1 MPAQPKETLEKI
13 LASLGFQ
20 TTVEEHKLEEGVLL
34 DVKTDDAGRLIGRQ
48 GQTLSDLQYI
58 TNRLLFQQDATA
70 PKIMVDVG
78 GYRAQ
83 AREALVKKAKDA
95 AEKVRRW
102 GDTVE
107 LEPMTAFDRRVVH
120 QALKDDPDV
129 KPTVLR
135 VTARTKKP
143 SCSGQD
149 TDNSLV
155 AVTPRRRKVN
165 APPSAHF
172 IGRPRLEFFQRAAR
186 APPLPPATGRRSHRP
201 ADFGFRVSISP
212 LFKKRARTHCP
223 RPRSFWDSCN
233 SSLRLLLVNDVQ
245 LINRRNSAAGL
256 GCGAEVVVFVIEL
269 EAIVDGVG
277 SQRHRHEAFPT
288 ILHQRHGMQRLRF
301 AVGDDVRLNGFPTQ
315 RLLLGIKSDF
325 NRVKVVCIARLL
337 QRRQAR
343 EHPGATGQ
351 QQHR

>member
-58 TNRLLFQQDATA
+58 TNRLLFQQDASS
-70 PKIMVDVG
+70 PKVMVDVG

-129 KPTVLR
+129 ETHSVE
-135 VTARTKKP
+135 VEGTEKKAI
-143 SCSGQD
+143 
-149 TDNSLV
+149 LL
-155 AVTPRRRKVN
+155 
-165 APPSAHF
+165 
-172 IGRPRLEFFQRAAR
+172 RPR
-186 APPLPPATGRRSHRP
+186 H
-201 ADFGFRVSISP
+201 
-212 LFKKRARTHCP
+212 
-223 RPRSFWDSCN
+223 
-233 SSLRLLLVNDVQ
+233 
-245 LINRRNSAAGL
+245 
-256 GCGAEVVVFVIEL
+256 
-269 EAIVDGVG
+269 
-277 SQRHRHEAFPT
+277 
-288 ILHQRHGMQRLRF
+288 
-301 AVGDDVRLNGFPTQ
+301 
-315 RLLLGIKSDF
+315 
-325 NRVKVVCIARLL
+325 
-337 QRRQAR
+337 
-343 EHPGATGQ
+343 
-351 QQHR
+351 